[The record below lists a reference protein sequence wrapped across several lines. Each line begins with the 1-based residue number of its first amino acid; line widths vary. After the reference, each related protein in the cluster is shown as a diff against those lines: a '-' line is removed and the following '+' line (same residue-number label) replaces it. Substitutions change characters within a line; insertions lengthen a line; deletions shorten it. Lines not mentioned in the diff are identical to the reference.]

1 MASARSGLA
10 GWVALAYTGVIA
22 YASLLPFSGWR
33 APPEEVLHFLSAPW
47 PRYVTAGDVLLNV
60 AAYLPLGAMLFAT
73 MRPRASP
80 LAAVAVATLL
90 GAGLSLILECM
101 QMFLPTRIASNV
113 DLLSNAFGAGIGA
126 FAALVFEL
134 QSRRGSG
141 LAALRQRW
149 LRTDAAGDAAL
160 IVVVLWIVIQIN
172 QAPLAFSGGDVRD
185 TFGIAPWFAH
195 APYSYLLAEAAI
207 VALALTSVGLLVAL
221 IVRPERGAWP
231 AVTLA
236 LALGAAIKTGAVAVL
251 SNSAF
256 ALQWLTPGVLLGA
269 AAALALLVLATRL
282 QPAPRAAVAAACVA
296 GGVLLVNITPEN
308 PYQSAPLF
316 MLSAQTTH
324 LVNFSHIVR
333 AASQLWPLLA
343 LAMLAALAAKR

>member
-1 MASARSGLA
+1 M
-10 GWVALAYTGVIA
+10 
-22 YASLLPFSGWR
+22 
-33 APPEEVLHFLSAPW
+33 LHFLGAPW
-47 PRYVTAGDVLLNV
+47 PRYVTAGDVMLNI
-60 AAYLPLGAMLFAT
+60 AAYLPLGAMLFAA
-73 MRPRASP
+73 MRPRASTP
-80 LAAVAVATLL
+80 AAVAVATLL
-90 GAGLSLILECM
+90 GAGLSLILECA

-113 DLLSNAFGAGIGA
+113 DLLSNGFGAGIGA
-126 FAALVFEL
+126 LTALVFEL

-149 LRTDAAGDAAL
+149 LRIDAAGDSAL
-160 IVVVLWIVIQIN
+160 IVVALWIAIQVN

-207 VALALTSVGLLVAL
+207 AALALTSVGLLVAL
-221 IVRPERGAWP
+221 VVRPERSAWP
-231 AVTLA
+231 AVALA
-236 LALGAAIKTGAVAVL
+236 LALGAAVKTGAATAL

-256 ALQWLTPGVLLGA
+256 ALQWLTPGVLLGT
-269 AAALALLVLATRL
+269 AAALALLVLAMRL
-282 QPAPRAAVAAACVA
+282 QPAARAAVAAACIA
-296 GGVLLVNITPEN
+296 GGMLLVNITPEN

-316 MLSAQTTH
+316 MLGAQTTH

-343 LAMLAALAAKR
+343 LAVLAALAARR